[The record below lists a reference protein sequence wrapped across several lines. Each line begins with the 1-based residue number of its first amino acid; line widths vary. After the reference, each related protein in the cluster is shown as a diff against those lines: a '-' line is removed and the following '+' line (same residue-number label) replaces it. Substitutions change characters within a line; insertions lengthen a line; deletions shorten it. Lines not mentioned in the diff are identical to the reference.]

1 LQQPVLAADL
11 ARTILSMAGRQAT
24 YGQIFGVA
32 GPEIVESRTYYRL
45 IADILGVELAI
56 VEVPVDAYLHEQPEA
71 APFLCH
77 RVYDL
82 HKLHESDATTPQ
94 TPLEHGL
101 RSHVASL
108 IDQA

>member
-1 LQQPVLAADL
+1 
-11 ARTILSMAGRQAT
+11 M
-24 YGQIFGVA
+24 
-32 GPEIVESRTYYRL
+32 
-45 IADILGVELAI
+45 
-56 VEVPVDAYLHEQPEA
+56 DAYHHEQPEA

-82 HKLHESDATTPQ
+82 HKLHESDAITPQ

-108 IDQA
+108 IDQI

>member
-1 LQQPVLAADL
+1 
-11 ARTILSMAGRQAT
+11 
-24 YGQIFGVA
+24 
-32 GPEIVESRTYYRL
+32 
-45 IADILGVELAI
+45 
-56 VEVPVDAYLHEQPEA
+56 VDAYLLEQPES

-101 RSHVASL
+101 RGHVASL
-108 IDQA
+108 IGQA